1 LLHML
6 ASHEVPQSHSL
17 SSWRCR
23 CVLGTFMRHVAQHGW
38 HGPLARHDTHDV
50 RCVTSAGPMRDR
62 TPQHPAAARY
72 RVSGPFRSAATCAE
86 PQTHTTQREGRS
98 QRGTSAKYLG
108 LGTQLLAGPTPCRP
122 ELSPRRRHAAA
133 NSTATSSR
141 YRRQVQP
148 LLENAQPPTRR
159 SVGLRFCIR
168 CCRSPHHSPARLSV
182 NACIDSMPCNVRACS
197 AVRLYPTSA
206 GACELHWTTR
216 QASVCLTHAARIDPE
231 AVSGSCGQR
240 QPLALPCCPPPRW

>member
-1 LLHML
+1 M
-6 ASHEVPQSHSL
+6 QSHK
-17 SSWRCR
+17 RTQHNAKAEAKG
-23 CVLGTFMRHVAQHGW
+23 VLPRSIWDSGRNCWQALPPV
-38 HGPLARHDTHDV
+38 GPNCH
-50 RCVTSAGPMRDR
+50 
-62 TPQHPAAARY
+62 
-72 RVSGPFRSAATCAE
+72 
-86 PQTHTTQREGRS
+86 
-98 QRGTSAKYLG
+98 
-108 LGTQLLAGPTPCRP
+108 
-122 ELSPRRRHAAA
+122 RRRHAAA

-141 YRRQVQP
+141 YMRQVQP

-240 QPLALPCCPPPRW
+240 QPLALPCCPPPR